1 MKYTI
6 NRLMWKI
13 FLFAYN
19 HIMWETKDDSK
30 EKLIKTFQGDG
41 WSKVTVIFEDTRKE
55 VMK

>member
-1 MKYTI
+1 
-6 NRLMWKI
+6 MWKI